1 MSHAVDMAQYLLGPI
16 ARVTAQQ
23 ATLIAERPRMPM
35 SAGTHFSIVENG
47 EMAPVE
53 NEDAASSLVRF
64 ESGLRGTLEASRV
77 IVGPH
82 ARMGFEVHG
91 TTGALSWDFQR
102 LNELQVFRAP
112 KTSGD
117 AGYATVMASPHHPD
131 FAHFM
136 PGTGNTM
143 GFSDLKVIEA
153 KRFLESIRDGAPQP
167 PSAAEALASARVI
180 DAMVRSIEHETWAEV
195 AEIAVPARSEEHT

>member
-1 MSHAVDMAQYLLGPI
+1 M
-16 ARVTAQQ
+16 RVTAQQ
-23 ATLIAERPRMPM
+23 STLIPQRPKP
-35 SAGTHFSIVENG
+35 AGPGSHFSIVENG

-53 NEDAASSLVRF
+53 NEDAASSLVQF
-64 ESGLRGTLEASRV
+64 ESGLRATLEASRV

-112 KTSGD
+112 KSSGD

-136 PGTGNTM
+136 PGAGNTM

-153 KRFLESIRDGAPQP
+153 KLFLESIRDGAPQP
-167 PSAAEALASARVI
+167 PSAADALASARVI
-180 DAMVRSIEHETWAEV
+180 DAMVRSIDHEAWAEV
-195 AEIAVPARSEEHT
+195 EEIAVPAAGAI